1 MLWVAIALVVT
12 AVLLLI
18 GVAISVYRRTRAQQ
32 SESFPQSLA
41 TGAVPEA
48 ERLLR
53 LMGEAE
59 ELAAR
64 LTAQLDD
71 KARHLEHL
79 LRQADARTASLTERQ
94 AYRPVPSPGAFQQT
108 HPPAAP
114 QSPPPQA
121 TPASDPRVITRPI
134 NLATTIHAPSPVAS
148 FSGSGLQPS
157 AQHSI
162 GQHSPAP
169 APAPPV
175 PPPSAVDGASDPIV
189 TTICR
194 LADQG
199 VAATAI
205 AQQLNQ
211 PIGKV
216 ELILALRQA

>member
-18 GVAISVYRRTRAQQ
+18 GVAVSFFRRARSQRVDEYTL
-32 SESFPQSLA
+32 PMA

-79 LRQADARTASLTERQ
+79 LRQADARAAAMPERPIQ
-94 AYRPVPSPGAFQQT
+94 RSAPI
-108 HPPAAP
+108 PAAY
-114 QSPPPQA
+114 PPPSAPAPAQQPA
-121 TPASDPRVITRPI
+121 QASDPRVITRPI

-148 FSGSGLQPS
+148 FTGSG
-157 AQHSI
+157 AQTSPQRNPI
-162 GQHSPAP
+162 SPA
-169 APAPPV
+169 APLAAAPQ
-175 PPPSAVDGASDPIV
+175 PSAVDGASDPIV
-189 TTICR
+189 AAICR

-199 VAATAI
+199 IAATAI